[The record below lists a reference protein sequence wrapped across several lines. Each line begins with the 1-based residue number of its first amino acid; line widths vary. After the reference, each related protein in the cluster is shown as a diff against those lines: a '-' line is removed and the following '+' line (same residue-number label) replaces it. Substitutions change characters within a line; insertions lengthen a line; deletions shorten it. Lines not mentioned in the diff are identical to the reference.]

1 MRTIFAHAPT
11 AQEAEPL
18 FEALRR
24 GEAAVWLNHD
34 SRAVGGERDRAEVAR
49 AAARFERFAPLLR
62 RLFPDEAWDGR
73 IVSKLTIYDDPP
85 AGLPLV
91 LVKGDNALPMTGSVK
106 ARGGVH
112 ELLCYVER
120 IAASEGLLA
129 EGDSLERLAEP
140 DVRSVLGLHT
150 VVVASTGN
158 LGFSI
163 GLVGRA
169 LGLNAEIHMSSDARE
184 WKKERLRALDAKV
197 VEHDCDYT
205 ETVARARV
213 AATGARRSHFI
224 DDERS
229 PDLFFGYAAAAE
241 ELRIQL
247 REKGLEPTVDQPLIV
262 YLPCGV
268 GGAPG
273 GILFGLKQLFGAAV
287 IGVFVEPV
295 ASACLLAAMALG
307 GSAPVSVYDLGLDNN
322 TLADG
327 LAVPTA
333 SAFVLETVGPAID
346 AAVAVA
352 DADMLTW
359 ARHAH
364 RHNGLRLEP
373 SAASGFAAMA
383 PFLAAVAADREL
395 DQRVRRGIHV
405 VWATGGALLPDD
417 EFDRILQD

>member
-1 MRTIFAHAPT
+1 MRTIFAPAST
-11 AQEAEPL
+11 AQQAEPL
-18 FEALRR
+18 FDALRR
-24 GEAAVWLNHD
+24 GETAVWLNPEV
-34 SRAVGGERDRAEVAR
+34 RAVGGEADREAVAR

-62 RLFPDEAWDGR
+62 RLFPDDGWDGR
-73 IVSKLTIYDDPP
+73 IASALTIYDAPP
-85 AGLPLV
+85 AGLPML
-91 LVKGDNALPMTGSVK
+91 LVKGDHALPMTGSVK

-120 IAASEGLLA
+120 IAAIEELMA
-129 EGDSLERLAEP
+129 EGDSVERLLEAEA
-140 DVRSVLGLHT
+140 RAVLGLHT

-163 GLVGRA
+163 GLVARA

-197 VEHDCDYT
+197 VEHECDYT

-229 PDLFFGYAAAAE
+229 PDLFFGYAAAAA
-241 ELRIQL
+241 ELRAQL
-247 REKGLEPTVDQPLIV
+247 ADKGLEPTIERPLVV

-273 GILFGLKQLFGAAV
+273 GILFGLKLLFGEAV

-295 ASACLLAAMALG
+295 ASACMLAALALG

-346 AAVAVA
+346 AAIAVPDQA
-352 DADMLTW
+352 MLTW
-359 ARHAH
+359 VRQVWATGR
-364 RHNGLRLEP
+364 LRLEP
-373 SAASGFAAMA
+373 SAASGFAAVA
-383 PFLAAVAADREL
+383 PFVDAVAQQREL
-395 DQRVRRGIHV
+395 DQRVRRAIHV
-405 VWATGGALLPDD
+405 VWTTGGALLPDD
-417 EFDRILQD
+417 EFDRIIEG